1 MKVRIYAGSSRIVE
15 KSGVGQAIHHQ
26 EEMLR
31 RMGAAVTK
39 KNERDADIVHI
50 NTVFPDSAL
59 AAVRAKRRGQFV
71 ICYGH
76 STMEDFRNSFRFSNR
91 LAPLFLKWIRFLYSR
106 GDLIITPTEYS
117 RKLLESY
124 GIRKPIVAL
133 SNGVDTDFF
142 RPQPESRRL
151 FRKRYGLREEDRVVV
166 TAGHFI
172 ERKGILEFIELAR
185 KLPDVRFFW
194 FGTTSPKLITRE
206 VHEAME
212 NKPENLEFPGFV
224 SQAELRDAYCGS
236 DLFCFMSREETEG
249 IVVLEALASGVPVL
263 VRDIPVYDGWL
274 EHGKNVW
281 KADSEDEFLRLTKGV
296 LSGSLPDLTG
306 AGRKTAEARSL
317 ETIGRN
323 LLSIYQKAEQAAERQ
338 KDASGSGTEEPAWTD
353 PADGSPIVE
362 PRGSAV

>member
-31 RMGAAVTK
+31 RMGAAVTS
-39 KNERDADIVHI
+39 KNEFDVDMVHI
-50 NTVFPDSAL
+50 NTVFPDSVL

-76 STMEDFRNSFRFSNR
+76 STIEDFRNSFKFSNR
-91 LAPLFLKWIRFLYSR
+91 IAPLFLKWIRFCYSR
-106 GDLIITPTEYS
+106 GDIIITPTEYS
-117 RKLLESY
+117 RKLLLSY
-124 GIRKPIVAL
+124 GIDKPIIAL

-142 RPQPESRRL
+142 RPRADSRRD
-151 FRKRYGLREEDRVVV
+151 FRSRYGLSEDDKVVV

-172 ERKGILEFIELAR
+172 ERKGILEYIELAR
-185 KLPDVRFFW
+185 KLPEVRFFW
-194 FGTTSPKLITRE
+194 FGTTSPKLITSE
-206 VHEAME
+206 VREAME
-212 NKPENLEFPGFV
+212 NKPDNLEFPGFV

-263 VRDIPVYDGWL
+263 VRDIPVYEGWL

-281 KADSEDEFLRLTKGV
+281 KAGSEEEFLQLTKGV
-296 LSGSLPDLTG
+296 VSGSLPDLTVE
-306 AGRKTAEARSL
+306 GRKVAEARSL
-317 ETIGRN
+317 ENIGN
-323 LLSIYQKAEQAAERQ
+323 DLLSIYQRAEEAAE
-338 KDASGSGTEEPAWTD
+338 DAAEEPAWMD
-353 PADGSPIVE
+353 AAE
-362 PRGSAV
+362 RGLKSEF